1 MGSGEQ
7 AGDDG
12 RGAGSLEALAER
24 LGCSSRTLQRYRA
37 RGWDGN
43 PDSLEDWKRANLRRA
58 GAKRLMPRTDH
69 PEGAEQSEHA
79 KRSELALLRYR
90 EAKAAEQE
98 LRAAQLAARLVDRAE
113 VERLF
118 VARVAEVRAALVHL
132 PRQLAR
138 RLANQTAEVV
148 EDELDAEIRKIL
160 ERFARGDPVLEGARR
175 KVARPRRA

>member
-1 MGSGEQ
+1 MTRQ
-7 AGDDG
+7 TPVD
-12 RGAGSLEALAER
+12 EAPEPHPPLAEIAASA
-24 LGCSSRTLQRYRA
+24 GCTARTLRNYRK
-37 RGWDGN
+37 RGWDGDPATLDAWRAAN
-43 PDSLEDWKRANLRRA
+43 IRQRGPAPMRPRSDRNDGVAPDASGPMDR
-58 GAKRLMPRTDH
+58 
-69 PEGAEQSEHA
+69 
-79 KRSELALLRYR
+79 ALLRYR
-90 EAKAAEQE
+90 EAKAREAE
-98 LRAAQLAARLVDRAE
+98 LRTEELAARLVERSQ